1 MFRKFRTS
9 MMIRNAIDSC
19 PDGICF
25 ATSGGRPILA
35 NKTINPVCYELTG
48 HTVINADSMWRELT
62 ELAIPK
68 EAESPAQDTV
78 LCKLKGGSVWQFQK
92 KRLTIDRSQIT
103 QYEASDITELYHYR
117 NRLQENNICV
127 SELHDRQRELL
138 ENIVQNNLDK
148 ELLRAKMRIHDNF
161 GRLLIM
167 TENVLTNKSSEMSE
181 SELFSTWE
189 AVISDIKQPVE
200 ITRAEFEKATADLLK
215 RTQVKLEQ
223 VMADKNITWDDIDE
237 LLVIGGS
244 NRMPMVKKMLESL
257 SGKQVKYKVDPDTAV
272 AQGAAI
278 FASTFEIDA
287 ESGQPRRDVRTSSVG
302 GLANQITISDVTSQS
317 LGVVLLGSQSNR
329 KYNQVIIPHNSKIPT
344 TCSQLAYTVV
354 DNQTELLVQVTEGND
369 AELEFVKIVGEST
382 LPIPAYPKGSPVEI
396 IYAYDPDQIVTIEVI
411 DKVANKS
418 LGTFEVDRSSNM
430 SAEKVALA
438 AEIVGKTN
446 VE

>member
-25 ATSGGRPILA
+25 AASGGRPILA
-35 NKTINPVCYELTG
+35 NKTINSVCYELTG

-78 LCKLKGGSVWQFQK
+78 LCRLGGGSVWQFQK

-181 SELFSTWE
+181 SELFSAWE
-189 AVISDIKQPVE
+189 AVISDME
-200 ITRAEFEKATADLLK
+200 NA
-215 RTQVKLEQ
+215 
-223 VMADKNITWDDIDE
+223 
-237 LLVIGGS
+237 
-244 NRMPMVKKMLESL
+244 
-257 SGKQVKYKVDPDTAV
+257 AV
-272 AQGAAI
+272 VSETKD
-278 FASTFEIDA
+278 ASPQNE
-287 ESGQPRRDVRTSSVG
+287 
-302 GLANQITISDVTSQS
+302 
-317 LGVVLLGSQSNR
+317 
-329 KYNQVIIPHNSKIPT
+329 
-344 TCSQLAYTVV
+344 
-354 DNQTELLVQVTEGND
+354 LVQVADLIGCRVEFQGKQPTERKALLLLYAAIREALTNAVKHAGADKLTIIINESGNKYRARILSNGRPCRSPIWEGSGLRNLRKRLEQEGAALD
-369 AELEFVKIVGEST
+369 YRYEDGVELVLT
-382 LPIPAYPKGSPVEI
+382 IPKE
-396 IYAYDPDQIVTIEVI
+396 
-411 DKVANKS
+411 
-418 LGTFEVDRSSNM
+418 
-430 SAEKVALA
+430 
-438 AEIVGKTN
+438 
-446 VE
+446 

>member
-287 ESGQPRRDVRTSSVG
+287 ESGQPRRDVRTSSAG

-354 DNQTELLVQVTEGND
+354 DNQTELLVQVT
-369 AELEFVKIVGEST
+369 
-382 LPIPAYPKGSPVEI
+382 
-396 IYAYDPDQIVTIEVI
+396 
-411 DKVANKS
+411 
-418 LGTFEVDRSSNM
+418 
-430 SAEKVALA
+430 
-438 AEIVGKTN
+438 
-446 VE
+446 